1 MAGRIITSITD
12 SVDVWLGKSILIVED
27 NDSNYLFLAATLRK
41 SGVDLTWV
49 KNGEEAI
56 ALFSEGVH
64 FDLVLMDVQ
73 LSGVDGYHVT
83 QFIRNKYPELPI
95 IAQTAY
101 AMIGEKEKSFAAG
114 CNDYLPKPIRPQMLL
129 ETISKYF

>member
-27 NDSNYLFLAATLRK
+27 NDPNYLFLAATLRK

-49 KNGEEAI
+49 KSGEEAI
-56 ALFSEGVH
+56 ALISEGVH

-73 LSGVDGYHVT
+73 LSGVDGYQVT

-101 AMIGEKEKSFAAG
+101 AMIGEKEKSYAAG
-114 CNDYLPKPIRPQMLL
+114 CNDYLPKPIRPHMLL